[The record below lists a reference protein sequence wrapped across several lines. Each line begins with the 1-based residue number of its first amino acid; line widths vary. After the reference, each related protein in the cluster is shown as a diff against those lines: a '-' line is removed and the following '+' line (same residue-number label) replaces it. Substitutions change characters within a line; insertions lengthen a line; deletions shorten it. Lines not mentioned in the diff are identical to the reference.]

1 MAKSK
6 KNEPEK
12 ELTPQEAALE
22 AERRIEEALAKR
34 SKEFSRSFENRTLIS
49 IAMDTSGSMH
59 ASGAI
64 EQAKGGM
71 EDLIKGILAEDL
83 LRLSVE
89 LHFSVFAERAATV
102 RKFGPVDD
110 SSAKSLFAE
119 LPYVGGGTSIANAAQ
134 HLMDEVE
141 SHQRDLRQ
149 AGQNIRFSIAFLLT
163 DGLDFDTEG
172 LKKAGAR
179 IRSAEAKG
187 GFRFIPIGVNNADL
201 KQLGLLAPEPLML
214 CSVNDF
220 RNFFR
225 WLIPMSRGFSQSQ
238 IGEKIPVP
246 DFEKSDDNPE
256 GWAQRYGKMG

>member
-12 ELTPQEAALE
+12 ELSPHEAALE

-71 EDLIKGILAEDL
+71 DNLIKSILAEDL

-89 LHFSVFAERAATV
+89 LHFSVFAETAATV
-102 RKFGPVDD
+102 RKFGPIDD

-119 LPYVGGGTSIANAAQ
+119 LPNVGGGTAIANAAQ

-149 AGQNIRFSIAFLLT
+149 AGQNIRFSIAFLIT

-187 GFRFIPIGVNNADL
+187 GFRFIPIGVDNADL
-201 KQLGLLAPEPLML
+201 KQLGLLAPEPLRL
-214 CSVNDF
+214 SSTNF

-238 IGEKIPVP
+238 IGEKIAVP
-246 DFEKSDDNPE
+246 DFVKSEENPD
-256 GWAQRYGKMG
+256 GWAERYGSMG